1 MDGLRSRIPGLK
13 IEWSDG
19 WAPSDD
25 ECDDYGGGCYG
36 YGGGGYAYGGG
47 GYGGGGFAYGHGG
60 DGYGS
65 DDSY

>member
-1 MDGLRSRIPGLK
+1 LNGLRSRIPGLK

-36 YGGGGYAYGGG
+36 YGGGGYGGG